1 MKEATA
7 GIRELKSRL
16 SHYLRLVKAGR
27 IVEITERGRPVARI
41 VPSACPLEARIEAAV
56 RSGLVSWNGRRL
68 RPRAPAAQVRP
79 GKTVAELVVD
89 ISMPALW

>member
-27 IVEITERGRPVARI
+27 IVEITERGRTVARI
-41 VPSACPLEARIEAAV
+41 VPTACPLEARIEAAV
-56 RSGLVSWNGRRL
+56 R
-68 RPRAPAAQVRP
+68 
-79 GKTVAELVVD
+79 
-89 ISMPALW
+89 